1 MPYMNQENSHFLYP
15 AALYVSPK
23 PGFIHTILGSCV
35 AVCLYDPVRQMGGM
49 AHYMLPLWNGEGLAS
64 PKYGNIAIERL
75 IQKMESYGSQ
85 RSQMKAKLFGG
96 GEVIQTQTD
105 YFYIGRRNINTA
117 YELLGDYRIPVVG
130 SSTGGK
136 YGRKIIFDTYSGK
149 VRQRYVRRMDVP

>member
-1 MPYMNQENSHFLYP
+1 
-15 AALYVSPK
+15 
-23 PGFIHTILGSCV
+23 
-35 AVCLYDPVRQMGGM
+35 
-49 AHYMLPLWNGEGLAS
+49 
-64 PKYGNIAIERL
+64 
-75 IQKMESYGSQ
+75 
-85 RSQMKAKLFGG
+85 LFGG